1 MQYGLIGEKLGHS
14 YSKEIHT
21 AFGKYNYE
29 LKELSK
35 DEVKDFILEKQFK
48 GLNVTI
54 PYKETVMEY
63 LDFID
68 DEAKAIGAVN
78 TVVNRDGKLYGY
90 NTDFYGML
98 EVLKDTGF
106 DFKDKKVLVLG
117 VGATA
122 KTATAVLN
130 HLQVKDIFYAARN
143 KSKSFCIDKTVSFTE
158 AKETLT
164 DVDFIVNTTPCGMY
178 PNLDDKAIDLSPFKN
193 IYGVF
198 DVIFNPGRTQL
209 MLQAESLNKKA
220 FGGLKMLVYQAVY
233 ATEKFTGESVERK
246 LSERILKDLRSKNE
260 NIVLIGMPASGKS
273 TVGKLLSKDLSKEFF
288 DTDNLIVKKAGCEIT
303 DIFANKGET
312 YFRDLESE
320 VIKEISLKKNVIIA
334 TGGGAVLRKE
344 NVEALKAYGR
354 LYFIDRALENLLPTE
369 DRPLANDAEK
379 IKKLYETR
387 LPIYKEAADVVV
399 ECDNILE
406 HKVEKIKR
414 DHYEH

>member
-1 MQYGLIGEKLGHS
+1 VQYGLIGEKLGHS

-21 AFGKYNYE
+21 AFKRYEYE
-29 LKELSK
+29 LKELPR
-35 DEVKDFILEKQFK
+35 DEVKSFITGKDFK

-78 TVVNRDGKLYGY
+78 TVVNKNGVLYGY

-106 DFKDKKVLVLG
+106 DFKGKKVLILG

-122 KTATAVLN
+122 KTATAVMN
-130 HLQVKDIFYAARN
+130 HLHVSEIFYAARN
-143 KSKSFCIDKTVSFTE
+143 KSKSFNIEKTFSFEE
-158 AKETLT
+158 AKDKLT
-164 DVDFIVNTTPCGMY
+164 NVDFIVNTTPCGMY
-178 PNLDDKAIDLSPFKN
+178 PNFEDQAIDLTPFKN

-198 DVIFNPGRTQL
+198 DVIFNPGRTKL
-209 MLQAESLNKKA
+209 MLQAESLGKKA
-220 FGGLKMLVYQAVY
+220 YGGLKMLVYQAVY
-233 ATEKFTGESVERK
+233 AAEKFTDAPIDRNLSESV
-246 LSERILKDLRSKNE
+246 LKDLRSKNE

-273 TVGKLLSKDLSKEFF
+273 TVGKNLSKELGMEFF
-288 DTDNLIVKKAGCEIT
+288 DTDNLIVEKAGCEISE
-303 DIFANKGET
+303 IFEKKGET

-320 VIKEISLKKNVIIA
+320 VVKEVSLKKNVIIA
-334 TGGGAVLRKE
+334 TGGGAILRKE

-354 LYFIDRALENLLPTE
+354 LYFIDRALKNLLPTS
-369 DRPLANDAEK
+369 DRPLANDKEK

-387 LPIYKEAADVVV
+387 LPIYKEVSDVII
-399 ECDNILE
+399 ECDNVLK

>member
-21 AFGKYNYE
+21 AFGKYEYE
-29 LKELSK
+29 LKELAK
-35 DEVKDFILEKQFK
+35 DSVDSFMKGKKFK

-54 PYKETVMEY
+54 PYKEVVMQY

-68 DEAKAIGAVN
+68 EQAKEIGAVN
-78 TVVNRDGKLYGY
+78 TVVNKDGKLYGY

-106 DFKDKKVLVLG
+106 NFEGKKILILG

-122 KTATAVLN
+122 KTATAVMKYLK
-130 HLQVKDIFYAARN
+130 VKEIFYAARN
-143 KSKSFCIDKTVSFTE
+143 KEKSFNIEKTVSFDE
-158 AKETLT
+158 AKENLT

-178 PNLDDKAIDLSPFKN
+178 PKFDDQAIDLAPFKN

-198 DVIFNPGRTQL
+198 DVIFNPGRTKL
-209 MLQAESLNKKA
+209 MLQAESLGKKA

-233 ATEKFTGESVERK
+233 AAEKFTGEPIDKDLAKKVLR
-246 LSERILKDLRSKNE
+246 DLRSKNE
-260 NIVLIGMPASGKS
+260 NIVLVGMPASGKS
-273 TVGKLLSKDLSKEFF
+273 TVGAELSKGLKKEFF
-288 DTDNLIVKKAGCEIT
+288 DTDALIVQKAGCEISK
-303 DIFANKGET
+303 IFEEHGET
-312 YFRDLESE
+312 YFRNLESE
-320 VIKEISLKKNVIIA
+320 VIAEVSLKKNVVIA
-334 TGGGAVLRKE
+334 TGGGAILRKE

-354 LYFIDRALENLLPTE
+354 LYFINRSLENLLPTD
-369 DRPLANDAEK
+369 DRPLANDKEK
-379 IKKLYETR
+379 IKNLYETR
-387 LPIYKEAADVVV
+387 LPIYKSVSDVTID
-399 ECDNILE
+399 CDNILS

>member
-21 AFGKYNYE
+21 AFGKYEYE
-29 LKELSK
+29 LEELSK
-35 DEVKDFILEKQFK
+35 DSVDSFMKEKNFK

-54 PYKETVMEY
+54 PYKEVVMQY

-68 DEAKAIGAVN
+68 EQAKEIGAVN
-78 TVVNRDGKLYGY
+78 TVVNKDGKLYGY

-106 DFKDKKVLVLG
+106 NFEGKNILILG

-122 KTATAVLN
+122 KTATAVMKYLK
-130 HLQVKDIFYAARN
+130 VKEIFYAARN
-143 KSKSFCIDKTVSFTE
+143 KEKSFNIEKTVSFDE
-158 AKETLT
+158 AKENLT

-178 PNLDDKAIDLSPFKN
+178 PKFDDQAIDLTPFEN

-198 DVIFNPGRTQL
+198 DVIFNPGRTKL
-209 MLQAESLNKKA
+209 MLQAESLGKKA

-233 ATEKFTGESVERK
+233 AAEKFTGEPIDKDLAKKVLR
-246 LSERILKDLRSKNE
+246 DLRSKNE
-260 NIVLIGMPASGKS
+260 NIVLVGMPASGKS
-273 TVGKLLSKDLSKEFF
+273 TVGAELSKELKKEFF
-288 DTDNLIVKKAGCEIT
+288 DTDALIVKKAGCEISK
-303 DIFANKGET
+303 IFEEHGET
-312 YFRDLESE
+312 YFRNLESE
-320 VIKEISLKKNVIIA
+320 VIAEVSLKKNVIIA
-334 TGGGAVLRKE
+334 TGGGAILRKE

-354 LYFIDRALENLLPTE
+354 LYFINRSLENLLPTS
-369 DRPLANDAEK
+369 DRPLANDKEK
-379 IKKLYETR
+379 IKNLYETR
-387 LPIYKEAADVVV
+387 LPIYKSVSDVTID
-399 ECDNILE
+399 CDNILS

>member
-21 AFGKYNYE
+21 AFGKYDYE
-29 LKELSK
+29 LKELPK
-35 DEVKDFILEKQFK
+35 DQVKSFILGKQFK

-54 PYKETVMEY
+54 PYKETVMEF

-78 TVVNRDGKLYGY
+78 TVVNKDGKLYGY

-106 DFKDKKVLVLG
+106 DFTNKKVLILG

-122 KTATAVLN
+122 KTATAVMN
-130 HLQVKDIFYAARN
+130 HLRVKEIFYAARN
-143 KSKSFCIDKTVSFTE
+143 KAKSFNIEKTVSFDE
-158 AKETLT
+158 AKEKLT

-178 PNLDDKAIDLSPFKN
+178 PNFDDQAIDLTPFKN

-198 DVIFNPGRTQL
+198 DVIFNPGRTKL
-209 MLQAESLNKKA
+209 MLQAESLGKKA
-220 FGGLKMLVYQAVY
+220 YGGLKMLVYQAVY
-233 ATEKFTGESVERK
+233 AAEKFTGESVERN
-246 LSERILKDLRSKNE
+246 LSEKVLKDLRSKNE

-273 TVGKLLSKDLSKEFF
+273 TVGKILSKDLKKDFF

-303 DIFANKGET
+303 DIFKDKGET

-320 VIKEISLKKNVIIA
+320 VIKEVSLKKNVVIA
-334 TGGGAVLRKE
+334 TGGGAILRKE

-354 LYFIDRALENLLPTE
+354 LYFIDRALENLLPTD
-369 DRPLANDAEK
+369 DRPLANDTEK

-387 LPIYKEAADVVV
+387 LPIYREVADVVV
-399 ECDNILE
+399 ECDNVLE